1 MAGMAGTDEKETT
14 MSAVTWDAQP
24 AFALPARRS
33 AAGRGAGEARRAG
46 RDSGTGS
53 GSVVT
58 DAGLRLTR
66 RGRTVLTALA
76 VLLTLAAAFTAQ
88 RADADGASAATPVV
102 THTVVAGETLWGI
115 ASSVAVPGEDV
126 RDVVDRL
133 MELNGLHNGGLRS
146 GQQILVPTAP

>member
-1 MAGMAGTDEKETT
+1 

-24 AFALPARRS
+24 TFALPARRS
-33 AAGRGAGEARRAG
+33 VAGRRADAVRRGARTVDARRAP
-46 RDSGTGS
+46 
-53 GSVVT
+53 VT
-58 DAGLRLTR
+58 ADGGLRLTR
-66 RGRTVLTALA
+66 RGRTALTTIAL
-76 VLLTLAAAFTAQ
+76 LLTLGVAFTAQ

-102 THTVVAGETLWGI
+102 THTVAAGETLWAI
-115 ASSVAVPGEDV
+115 ASGVAAPGEDV